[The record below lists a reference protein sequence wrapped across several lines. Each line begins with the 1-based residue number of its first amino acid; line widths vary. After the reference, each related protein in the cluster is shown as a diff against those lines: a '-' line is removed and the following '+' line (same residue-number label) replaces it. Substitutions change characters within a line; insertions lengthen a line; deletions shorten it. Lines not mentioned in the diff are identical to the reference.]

1 MDNKA
6 TKKNSERL
14 DKDDIEY
21 QRMQAIF
28 FKFWREVNCIKRH
41 KEQM

>member
-28 FKFWREVNCIKRH
+28 FQVLERGKLY
-41 KEQM
+41 KEA